1 MTKKNTK
8 TTTSGDLPGLK
19 IGSRVRCTEDG
30 VTGRIAWANAVS
42 VKIKWDDGEEVTWK
56 RDSLAGRPIEILDSD
71 DDTEQVTPD
80 AVAATDQPGTEGE
93 SKTHVET
100 LEPAV
105 EMPPVEPTAAPDEPG
120 LAFHIHVAE
129 VTNPTTEPSTTE
141 ASTIP
146 DAAEAS
152 GATAPAKP
160 KRQRKAAAPAEPKE
174 KKLSAIDAAVK
185 VLGEAGQTMTT
196 QEMIEVMASKGY
208 WSSPGGKTP
217 AATLYS
223 SILRELEVKGE
234 QARFVKAAPGRF
246 ALRATPNASTT

>member
-1 MTKKNTK
+1 MSMSSKKNTQA
-8 TTTSGDLPGLK
+8 SLK
-19 IGSRVRCTEDG
+19 IGSRVRCTDDG

-56 RDSLAGRPIEILDSD
+56 RDSLVGRPIEILDSD

-80 AVAATDQPGTEGE
+80 AVAPTDQPATEGE
-93 SKTHVET
+93 PQSQAET

-129 VTNPTTEPSTTE
+129 ATNPTAEPATTE
-141 ASTIP
+141 ASANP
-146 DAAEAS
+146 DAPEPS
-152 GATAPAKP
+152 TVTAPAKP
-160 KRQRKAAAPAEPKE
+160 KRQRKAVAPTEPTE

-185 VLGEAGQTMTT
+185 VLGEAGQAMTT
-196 QEMIEVMASKGY
+196 QEMIEAMASKGY
-208 WSSPGGKTP
+208 WSSPGGRTP
-217 AATLYS
+217 SATLYS
-223 SILRELEVKGE
+223 SILRELDVKGE

-246 ALRATPNASTT
+246 SLRAAPNASAS